1 VYGSHSNIKR
11 SVLTIRRRK
20 AERHAV
26 RRQNF
31 LKRTASTAGKFDY
44 WFWQL
49 YSSWNDQLDTADLN
63 DPAPP
68 VTPRRALA
76 PFNRDGPPAPRRLRV
91 LDRFSFAALKSPT
104 RPGLTATEFRQL
116 FARCGHCGLVKASDV
131 FVSHKCV
138 DVIDLTTDEADE
150 NWAWRCYDVLVVY
163 PNLVFKISLSSD
175 KLYTALH
182 VKWPTQI
189 SFDRKTQVRPV
200 LLTCL
205 LIR

>member
-1 VYGSHSNIKR
+1 
-11 SVLTIRRRK
+11 
-20 AERHAV
+20 
-26 RRQNF
+26 
-31 LKRTASTAGKFDY
+31 
-44 WFWQL
+44 
-49 YSSWNDQLDTADLN
+49 LN

-150 NWAWRCYDVLVVY
+150 N
-163 PNLVFKISLSSD
+163 
-175 KLYTALH
+175 
-182 VKWPTQI
+182 
-189 SFDRKTQVRPV
+189 
-200 LLTCL
+200 
-205 LIR
+205 